1 MKKNAN
7 TKTQYIPQTIE
18 EISAF
23 ILENDKLIHK
33 QAHMWAKQCGESE
46 EDLAQEARIAFYRA
60 IQNYDPSRGASLTT
74 YCTTCCINA
83 FRMISRKA
91 HAQMRSAVVLS
102 LDADVSPDG
111 KDSTVSP
118 HDAVSSEGEGGTTS
132 VEEETSFRIA
142 LSEIKKM
149 AHECLGEQEYKVLFA
164 YYDGHKQREIAEAY
178 GLSLSQTSKMIR
190 TAHSTLRWYM
200 EQHGITGTDDFV
212 F

>member
-1 MKKNAN
+1 MKKSAQ
-7 TKTQYIPQTIE
+7 TKIQRIPQTAE
-18 EISAF
+18 EIAAF
-23 ILENDKLIHK
+23 LQENDKLIHK
-33 QAHMWAKQCGESE
+33 QAHMWAKQCDESE
-46 EDLAQEARIAFYRA
+46 EDLAQEGRIAFWRG
-60 IQNYDPSRGASLTT
+60 IQTYDPSRGASLTT

-164 YYDGHKQREIAEAY
+164 YYDGHKQREIADAY